1 MAEQHPVR
9 SLTLYTRGAC
19 ALCDHLVL
27 ALELM
32 RARYRFEYTK
42 VDVDEDI
49 ALTER
54 YGLRVPVLLED
65 DTEICAGY
73 CEPATVEAYLDA

>member
-1 MAEQHPVR
+1 MAERRPTR
-9 SLTLYTRGAC
+9 SLTLYTRPAC

-27 ALELM
+27 ALETM

-42 VDVDEDI
+42 VDVDDDT

-54 YGLRVPVLLED
+54 YGLRVPVLLEN
-65 DTEICAGY
+65 DTEICSGD
-73 CEPATVEAYLDA
+73 CDPATVEAYLAG